1 MDKVTEQ
8 QVSAEKNG
16 AINCR
21 LDAPRATGKPV
32 LPANPA
38 YFSAIDQVRARGG
51 WTIQLVAGNLEQ
63 TALNVISRYSQLGD
77 LVYTRG
83 ERQGQPWFMVFYGEF
98 PTREAANVAAAGL
111 PEELASRSPWVR
123 PVDNL

>member
-1 MDKVTEQ
+1 EPEPEPE
-8 QVSAEKNG
+8 A
-16 AINCR
+16 
-21 LDAPRATGKPV
+21 APSFT
-32 LPANPA
+32 PANPA

-98 PTREAANVAAAGL
+98 PTREAANAAAAGL